1 MLHWR
6 NMTFALPDLLGRSR
20 DCADSVSILIVL
32 VLSLSHAGIASIS
45 IFRVVLL
52 GFVTIDRLFLCSLV
66 QVESN
71 MQYVQRWESELH
83 DGCELQCLAMAFT
96 IMRLH
101 TAKI

>member
-1 MLHWR
+1 MFHGR
-6 NMTFALPDLLGRSR
+6 NMWVVLAHLFILTR
-20 DCADSVSILIVL
+20 DCIGSP
-32 VLSLSHAGIASIS
+32 S

-71 MQYVQRWESELH
+71 MQYGQRWESELH
-83 DGCELQCLAMAFT
+83 DACELQCLAMAFT

-101 TAKI
+101 TASMSCSCRQTNDTTQI